1 MKIIVVDFQ
10 ICSKTI
16 HAKKKKKKKKK
27 ERKRERKKKKV
38 LRRLIQRQVVFKD
51 VLAEDRNPGE
61 FRRKEVCA

>member
-16 HAKKKKKKKKK
+16 HAKKKKKRK
-27 ERKRERKKKKV
+27 RKREREREKKKV